1 MEQKF
6 LIIATSYMTTK
17 IKEFMHH
24 TKNFLSNPKKNENI
38 ILYKQLLCIMHNQ
51 LVQAMYLAKENF
63 QNEVT
68 PGQISNIIDGGSCQK
83 KLSQ

>member
-6 LIIATSYMTTK
+6 LIIATSHMTIK
-17 IKEFMHH
+17 INEFMHH

-68 PGQISNIIDGGSCQK
+68 PGQISNIIDGGSCQRK
-83 KLSQ
+83 RSQ

>member
-24 TKNFLSNPKKNENI
+24 TKNFLGNLNKNENI
-38 ILYKQLLCIMHNQ
+38 ILYKQLLCIMHSQ
-51 LVQAMYLAKENF
+51 LVQAVYLAK
-63 QNEVT
+63 VT
-68 PGQISNIIDGGSCQK
+68 PAQISNVIDGGSCQR